1 MTDKKIQWHESLEN
15 YLSALGERA
24 NSLSWCHRQ
33 AEQKYSSLKSIIEI
47 PVICLSVINGAV
59 SVGSSSLFGDSPYA
73 SVGVGAVSLITA
85 LLGAINSYYG
95 YAKRQ
100 EGHRISSLHYGKLF
114 RDIALALQLPRTE
127 RPESEELLAR
137 CKDLYDRLAE
147 ISPLIPPDVIASY
160 KSKFYTMKDIH
171 HPEDTNGLTA
181 IHPYRPSV
189 DSVRPV
195 IASELAIEL
204 QVSDGDGAFHTNKI

>member
-1 MTDKKIQWHESLEN
+1 MAAQKIQWHESLEE

-33 AEQKYSSLKSIIEI
+33 AEQKFSALKGYIEI

-73 SVGVGAVSLITA
+73 SVGVGAVSLLTA

-95 YAKRQ
+95 FAKRQ
-100 EGHRISSLHYGKLF
+100 EGHRISSLNYGKLF
-114 RDIALALQLPRTE
+114 RDISLALQLPRAE
-127 RPESEELLAR
+127 RPEPEDLLSR
-137 CKDLYDRLAE
+137 SKDTYDRLAE
-147 ISPLIPPDVIASY
+147 ISPLLPPDVIASY
-160 KSKFYTMKDIH
+160 KAKFYTMKDIH

-181 IHPYRPSV
+181 IHAYKPSATTPH
-189 DSVRPV
+189 SQQ
-195 IASELAIEL
+195 LAIEL
-204 QVSDGDGAFHTNKI
+204 VSDSFTTDKA